1 MAEQSKSTPGWKWAI
16 GAVVIVV
23 LILGVLRLIDL
34 IFSLPVLILVIIAGG
49 GYLWYRSNQKTSV

>member
-1 MAEQSKSTPGWKWAI
+1 MAQPTKGTPGWRWLI
-16 GAVVIVV
+16 GAVVLVV

-34 IFSLPVLILVIIAGG
+34 IFSLPVLLLAIIGVG

>member
-1 MAEQSKSTPGWKWAI
+1 VTEQAERTPGWKWII

-34 IFSLPVLILVIIAGG
+34 IFSLPVLLLAIIGVG